1 MTTPSPFL
9 AWHAEAMRYAEMMA
23 DASWANAVAFDD
35 HECEATAHKVAA
47 ARAALSAHL
56 LAVPMGEPVA
66 WMRQHDGAQT
76 SAAQRVHATEAGAND
91 VARMFRDDGYQ
102 CLVLP
107 LFTKPEGMA

>member
-56 LAVPMGEPVA
+56 LAVPMGEPAV
-66 WMRQHDGAQT
+66 WGAKVNGQWFGY
-76 SAAQRVHATEAGAND
+76 SRSREALVEEIEERLSTTAD
-91 VARMFRDDGYQ
+91 VVVPQ
-102 CLVLP
+102 
-107 LFTKPEGMA
+107 FTKPEGMA

>member
-66 WMRQHDGAQT
+66 W
-76 SAAQRVHATEAGAND
+76 SAGIKWPQKERALSEQIVKLTRREQAVFGFS
-91 VARMFRDDGYQ
+91 VPR
-102 CLVLP
+102 
-107 LFTKPEGMA
+107 FTKPEGMA